1 MTGSIGPD
9 DSRPGGDAL
18 DRAIDEALAAE
29 LRGGPGDVRA
39 KVLARLDEPIEERTS
54 RWWSILL
61 RPALLPAAG
70 AVLIIVGVAVSWWQV
85 DDQLRRS
92 GAGLGPAG
100 TGRVEQPQAAGS
112 LAQKVP
118 APPAAPA
125 PGGEALSSPSP
136 GEGRPSTHGEQ
147 RREGSLRAGTSQA
160 ARRNDRV
167 FAASLLEMD
176 ALSRPKGIAAA
187 GTVVGDEDE
196 PEPLLPG
203 AVGGNLG
210 DPIRP
215 IPRPRP
221 VVISTLVAAPIVV
234 APIVD
239 APPVSTL
246 ATPVSTLSIDHSSRD
261 QTGPGKSGGVRP

>member
-1 MTGSIGPD
+1 MTGSLGPS
-9 DSRPGGDAL
+9 DSRPDGDAL

-39 KVLARLDEPIEERTS
+39 KVLARLDEPVEDRTS
-54 RWWSILL
+54 RWWSMLL

-70 AVLIIVGVAVSWWQV
+70 AVLIVVGVAVSWWQV
-85 DDQLRRS
+85 DDQLRRAGS
-92 GAGLGPAG
+92 GRGRAGA
-100 TGRVEQPQAAGS
+100 GRVEQPQAAGS
-112 LAQKVP
+112 LAQKAP
-118 APPAAPA
+118 ASPSAPA
-125 PGGEALSSPSP
+125 PGGEALSSLSP
-136 GEGRPSTHGEQ
+136 AEGR
-147 RREGSLRAGTSQA
+147 TSRV
-160 ARRNDRV
+160 ARRNDRI

-176 ALSRPKGIAAA
+176 ALSRPRGIAAA
-187 GTVVGDEDE
+187 RTVIGDEDE
-196 PEPLLPG
+196 PEPLVPG

-215 IPRPRP
+215 IPRPRS
-221 VVISTLVAAPIVV
+221 VVIPTLVAAPIVV

-246 ATPVSTLSIDHSSRD
+246 ATPVSTLSIDSSSRD

>member
-9 DSRPGGDAL
+9 DSRPNGDAL

-29 LRGGPGDVRA
+29 LRGGPGDLRTM
-39 KVLARLDEPIEERTS
+39 VLARLDEPVEDRTS
-54 RWWSILL
+54 RWSTLL
-61 RPALLPAAG
+61 RPAMLPVAG
-70 AVLIIVGVAVSWWQV
+70 AVLIVIGVAVSWWQV
-85 DDQLRRS
+85 DEQLRRS
-92 GAGLGPAG
+92 GTGLGRAG
-100 TGRVEQPQAAGS
+100 AGRVEQPRAAGT

-118 APPAAPA
+118 ALPAAPA
-125 PGGEALSSPSP
+125 PGGEALSPPSP
-136 GEGRPSTHGEQ
+136 AEGR
-147 RREGSLRAGTSQA
+147 TSQA
-160 ARRNDRV
+160 TSRNDRV

-187 GTVVGDEDE
+187 GTIVADDDESDS
-196 PEPLLPG
+196 LLPG
-203 AVGGNLG
+203 AVGGDLG

-221 VVISTLVAAPIVV
+221 VVIPTLVAAPIVV

-246 ATPVSTLSIDHSSRD
+246 ATPVSTLSIDNSSRD
-261 QTGPGKSGGVRP
+261 QTGPGKSGGDRP